1 MEYLSFVAVFLIL
14 ASITFLY
21 FIIGY
26 RFIKK
31 HRGKK
36 NADN

>member
-1 MEYLSFVAVFLIL
+1 MEILPFFIVFLIL

-26 RFIKK
+26 KFIKK
-31 HRGKK
+31 HRGKD